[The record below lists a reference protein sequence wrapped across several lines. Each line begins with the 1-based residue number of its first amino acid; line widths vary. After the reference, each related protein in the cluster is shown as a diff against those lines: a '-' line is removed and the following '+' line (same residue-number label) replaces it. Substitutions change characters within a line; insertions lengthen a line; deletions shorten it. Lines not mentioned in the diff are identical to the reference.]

1 MTGVDTYCVVLAC
14 LQHICIQEEATVP
27 LCTAGDLILEVANR
41 APVKDDFQFASIGEG
56 LSVRARYVLQ
66 YEVQPQLPGLPA
78 LTSCTRVQ
86 VAAGDPISLEIQVK
100 P

>member
-1 MTGVDTYCVVLAC
+1 MSTAYILT
-14 LQHICIQEEATVP
+14 EAS
-27 LCTAGDLILEVANR
+27 LHLWTAGDLILEVANR

-56 LSVRARYVLQ
+56 LNVRAKYVLQ

-86 VAAGDPISLEIQVK
+86 VAAGDPISLEIQVQ